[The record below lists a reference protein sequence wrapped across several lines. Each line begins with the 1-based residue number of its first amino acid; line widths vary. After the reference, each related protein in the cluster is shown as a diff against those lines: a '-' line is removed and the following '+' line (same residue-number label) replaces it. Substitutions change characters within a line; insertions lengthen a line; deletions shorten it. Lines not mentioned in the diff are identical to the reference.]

1 MRKYVVNPGRKPK
14 KVATKKTVRKNPAK
28 KPATKRTY
36 KRNPGADDDLMA
48 LYVEKMET
56 KMAKSRKRSE
66 AAKKAARTRR
76 KNQLAL
82 GSAKSTPKRRRRR
95 TIKLKTPRGKSVSF
109 RPISKKGAR
118 RTKKQLWVKNPIN
131 IGGTI
136 KTLGLGMAGALALN
150 FLTNALGKA
159 TGMSD
164 QNKTYVKLAL
174 AVIVPGLA
182 VKKLSGVARESALAG
197 SLVFGGFALRDLLK
211 TQFAANPTI
220 QELLS
225 GEHDL
230 TTDDIMLLDA
240 YANELNGASV
250 ELMGAQSIDYDPMAP
265 AYDAEMAGA
274 SVELMGAQSIDFN
287 SFDEGW

>member
-1 MRKYVVNPGRKPK
+1 MRKYVVNPGRKPVK
-14 KVATKKTVRKNPAK
+14 KASTKKTVRKNPSK

-36 KRNPGADDDLMA
+36 KRNPGSNIVTGEYAEFLKWKDA
-48 LYVEKMET
+48 G
-56 KMAKSRKRSE
+56 MAKAKKPRKR
-66 AAKKAARTRR
+66 R
-76 KNQLAL
+76 K
-82 GSAKSTPKRRRRR
+82 KSTATTKRRRSVL
-95 TIKLKTPRGKSVSF
+95 KLKTPRGRTVKF
-109 RPISKKGAR
+109 RPISKRGAR

-159 TGMSD
+159 TNMSE

-174 AVIVPGLA
+174 AVVVPGLA
-182 VKKLSGVARESALAG
+182 VKKLTGVARESALAG

-211 TQFAANPTI
+211 SQFASNPTM

-230 TTDDIMLLDA
+230 TDEDILMLDA
-240 YANELNGASV
+240 YASQLQGASV
-250 ELMGAQSIDYDPMAP
+250 SFDDQLLGAQSVAFSPEEG
-265 AYDAEMAGA
+265 AYNPEMAGA
-274 SVELMGAQSIDFN
+274 SVSFDNQLLGAQSVAFN
-287 SFDEGW
+287 GDSFDEGW

>member
-36 KRNPGADDDLMA
+36 KRNPSTGLITGEYAEFLQWKD
-48 LYVEKMET
+48 K
-56 KMAKSRKRSE
+56 KMATKKKR
-66 AAKKAARTRR
+66 
-76 KNQLAL
+76 
-82 GSAKSTPKRRRRR
+82 KSTGKRKPKAVATTRRRRR
-95 TIKLKTPRGKSVSF
+95 TLKLKTPRGKVVRF
-109 RPISKKGAR
+109 RPVTKRTAR